1 MAKKSSSTSNIQR
14 TIVSVVSGAVI
25 ILIVMIAQFVFGI
38 DILPEERAGDSG
50 STGGEVI
57 TGNVGTANMVAIP
70 GGYDGGWFQLYFTNP
85 TGSTDEATFHDAPI
99 EDALVAAI
107 DSARQTVDAALFQ
120 FNSQPV
126 TDALIRAQGRN
137 VRVRMV
143 TDGEYGLDDPEATF
157 DQIELAGIEIVS
169 DGTRD
174 GYMHDKFVVIDSLYV
189 WTGSTNITRNGIY
202 VNNNNSIYVRS
213 SQLAANYTAEFEE
226 LFSGSFG
233 KTSDP
238 TIPNPVITVE
248 GTQIE
253 TIFESEGTA
262 EERLIELINQASS
275 VRFMAL
281 SFTRDDMFDAILAR
295 GDQLDVM
302 GIVEASSRRFVE
314 RLYCGGVNVKQDGNT
329 DGMLHH
335 KVFIFDGAIVAT
347 GSFNFSV
354 NATEQ
359 NDENILIIHNSD
371 LARAYLEEFER
382 RWAEAQDIP
391 PDAFDC

>member
-1 MAKKSSSTSNIQR
+1 
-14 TIVSVVSGAVI
+14 
-25 ILIVMIAQFVFGI
+25 
-38 DILPEERAGDSG
+38 
-50 STGGEVI
+50 
-57 TGNVGTANMVAIP
+57 
-70 GGYDGGWFQLYFTNP
+70 
-85 TGSTDEATFHDAPI
+85 
-99 EDALVAAI
+99 
-107 DSARQTVDAALFQ
+107 
-120 FNSQPV
+120 
-126 TDALIRAQGRN
+126 
-137 VRVRMV
+137 
-143 TDGEYGLDDPEATF
+143 
-157 DQIELAGIEIVS
+157 LAGIEVMS
-169 DGTRD
+169 DGTRQ

-189 WTGSTNITRNGIY
+189 WTGSTNVTRNGIY

-253 TIFESEGTA
+253 TIFESEGSA
-262 EERLIELINQASS
+262 EDRLIELINQASS

-295 GDQLDVM
+295 GDQFDIM

-329 DGMLHH
+329 EGMLHH

-354 NATEQ
+354 NATDE

-371 LARAYLEEFER
+371 IARAYLEEFER